1 MFHQKPLTFK
11 NLSKHKILKHFLE
24 TADNNCICRYYD
36 DPYFQNISNAVLLNY
51 IHELSDDGYLKSN
64 IRHVV
69 LTAKAYSYMT
79 DRRNTRIKTVLLHLA
94 RPVSYFLSWIFG
106 IASGVLVEYLIRHFL

>member
-1 MFHQKPLTFK
+1 MFRQKPLTFK

-24 TADNNCICRYYD
+24 TADGNCICRYYD
-36 DPYFQNISNAVLLNY
+36 DPYFQNISNVVLLDY

-79 DRRNTRIKTVLLHLA
+79 DRRNARIKTILLHLS
-94 RPVSYFLSWIFG
+94 RPVSYFISWILG
-106 IASGVLVEYLIRHFL
+106 VASGVLVEYLIRHIL